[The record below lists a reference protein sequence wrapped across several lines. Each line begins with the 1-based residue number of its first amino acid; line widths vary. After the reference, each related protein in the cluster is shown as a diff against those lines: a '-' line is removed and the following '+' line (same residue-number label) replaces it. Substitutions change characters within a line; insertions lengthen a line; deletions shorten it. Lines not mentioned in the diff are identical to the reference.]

1 MKVSLYCKRCDEVTE
16 QEHME
21 RRLCICTC
29 GQENYLGGRKRKD
42 CCRALVELKADKKV
56 YGAVEFDAA
65 ELNAPLHV
73 KKARTLKLVKQ
84 EMADLKK
91 AASQLMRR
99 KPASRRGRQPAL
111 TMQQAEEVKR
121 LGHAKLGAVAIGLR
135 FGVTAQ
141 VIRRVLTGKGA
152 YNGNRA

>member
-1 MKVSLYCKRCDEVTE
+1 MKVSLYCKRCEEVTE

-29 GQENYLGGRKRKD
+29 GQENFIGVNHKSKTIDTRTSTMNG
-42 CCRALVELKADKKV
+42 AGKK
-56 YGAVEFDAA
+56 
-65 ELNAPLHV
+65 LP
-73 KKARTLKLVKQ
+73 
-84 EMADLKK
+84 
-91 AASQLMRR
+91 
-99 KPASRRGRQPAL
+99 RGRQPAL